1 MCAIQSLGG
10 TGALYIGSIFL
21 NNFLKGRTIY
31 ISNPTWGKF
40 FKIFIYDLHIKTE
53 YFFKNPRKS
62 QKYF

>member
-40 FKIFIYDLHIKTE
+40 FKIFFIYDLHIKI
-53 YFFKNPRKS
+53 
-62 QKYF
+62 QKF